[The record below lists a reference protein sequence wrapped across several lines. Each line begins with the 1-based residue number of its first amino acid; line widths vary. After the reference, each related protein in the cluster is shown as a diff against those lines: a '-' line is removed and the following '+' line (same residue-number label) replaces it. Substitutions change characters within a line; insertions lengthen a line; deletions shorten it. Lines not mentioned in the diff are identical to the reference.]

1 MKNEAWME
9 VAKEVKMRVEDVKK
23 WWHNIQSQAVHCQA
37 RKYKSYEKMPY
48 RTKWLRWHMS
58 WIKPYVHRRKKPV
71 EQMASSLSHMEFQEE
86 PQSQESFSQMEFQEE
101 PESQQFDNCKM
112 LTK

>member
-1 MKNEAWME
+1 MKSEAWME

-48 RTKWLRWHMS
+48 RTKWLLWRMS
-58 WIKPYVHRRKKPV
+58 WLKHHVKQKKLV
-71 EQMASSLSHMEFQEE
+71 EQMGSSLSHMEFEEE
-86 PQSQESFSQMEFQEE
+86 PQSQ
-101 PESQQFDNCKM
+101 QFDMTFGGLSDGKF
-112 LTK
+112 LFG